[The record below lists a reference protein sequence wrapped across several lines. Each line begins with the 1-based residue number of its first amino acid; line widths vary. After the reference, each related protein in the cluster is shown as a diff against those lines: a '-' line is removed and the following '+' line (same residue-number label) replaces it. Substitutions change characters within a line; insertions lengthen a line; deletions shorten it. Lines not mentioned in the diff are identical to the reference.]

1 MSHVRSIYR
10 RLVEANYSTADLSTS
25 SLLKQVKSNSVDL
38 DLSQIDTSE
47 VLNLSQ
53 FNIQA
58 EFLGGEEDGEAS
70 ADFDHL
76 ELLNTSMPSDPASP
90 PMKSIVKKL
99 EF

>member
-1 MSHVRSIYR
+1 M
-10 RLVEANYSTADLSTS
+10 
-25 SLLKQVKSNSVDL
+25 KQVKSNSMDL
-38 DLSQIDTSE
+38 DLSQIDNSE

-58 EFLGGEEDGEAS
+58 EFLGGEDEGDAR
-70 ADFDHL
+70 ADFDQL